1 MPYNPEKK
9 CDNYIGTG
17 NSRVGLMKKRRSST
31 GVNVVSV
38 TGHPKMAGDVSGKL
52 YYRRF
57 CNNYAVFF
65 GISCHI

>member
-1 MPYNPEKK
+1 MF
-9 CDNYIGTG
+9 
-17 NSRVGLMKKRRSST
+17 T

-38 TGHPKMAGDVSGKL
+38 TAVTLRQYRKMAGDVTGKF

-65 GISCHI
+65 GISCHIYCITKYQTEMIQVIS